1 MTRDQV
7 DETLKIYRATEA
19 RVAYLRSQLE
29 ILQEYLRKNENSV
42 VNDGVSL
49 SQAITGMPHGS
60 GVGDPVGNLALRI
73 AMGKTSVFVQQ
84 VRKEIEPVE
93 RELRLKQYILSFTD
107 AWLMALNEREEK
119 IVTLK
124 MIDGK
129 SWAEILTALNSG
141 GGPRWSKHTIQRI
154 FDNGME
160 KVYEAAK

>member
-29 ILQEYLRKNENSV
+29 ILKEYLRENENSV

-73 AMGKTSVFVQQ
+73 AMGKTSVFVMQ
-84 VRKEIEPVE
+84 VREEIEVVM
-93 RELRLKQYILSFTD
+93 RELRLKQYILDFAD
-107 AWLMALNEREEK
+107 AWLKALNDREVK
-119 IVTLK
+119 VVTLK
-124 MIDGK
+124 MIDGM
-129 SWAEILTALNSG
+129 SWSEILTALNSG

-154 FDNGME
+154 LDNGMG
-160 KVYEAAK
+160 KIYEAAK